1 MAWLEESEKLSVLGE
16 AGKGRFRG
24 LLGTRSGRGGL
35 ADASM
40 PTGDELRQAVLLL
53 RDYEQSGIGWF
64 WASDAD
70 GRITY
75 VSDCIATSMNRAR
88 ADIIGM
94 PVQSLFILD
103 REKDDTVERTL
114 PLIFAGRKT
123 FADLAV
129 RAALDKQEVWWSIS
143 GRPQFDSGGE
153 FLGYRGNGKDVT
165 ATRQSQ
171 RDASRM
177 AMYDSLTGLANRHRM
192 ESRLSATLTAYK
204 AAKRSCA
211 IMMIDLDRFKQ
222 VNDTLGHPAGDELLK
237 QVAQRLQRV
246 LDTSFEIGRLG
257 GDEFQIILPDI
268 DDRGRLGEIGK
279 TIISMLSQPYSIE
292 GSRCIIG
299 ASVGIAIAP
308 YDGVNSDEL
317 VRSAD
322 LALYAAKGGGRGL
335 FRFYSSDLHSEAE
348 RRRQIENDLRD
359 ALAKD
364 QIRLAYQPI
373 VDSQSNK
380 VVTLEALIRWEHPE
394 LGNVSP
400 ALFVPIAEECN
411 LIGALGDWALRRA
424 CDDAVQLP
432 GNVRVA
438 VNVSPAQFSNLAF
451 PAIVALAISNSG
463 ISPDRLELELTET
476 IFLADSAATDD
487 MFVALKNLGVRLVL
501 DDFGTGYSSLAYLR
515 KAPFD
520 KIKIDQGFI
529 RGVTEPGNRNGA
541 IITAIVSLAE
551 ALDMDTTAEGI
562 EAHDELAMMR
572 KLKVKQIQGFIYSR
586 GISFDEVFEAMTSGE
601 WVIEPSGPGKYR
613 PDRRTVFR
621 KIGVIHEDHRYE
633 VMMRNY
639 SSAGAMIE
647 GLLDVPKGTEF
658 VLDFGEG
665 QLAVAKVRR
674 STASSQGIEFETPL
688 VDDGAGG
695 LCTRHRISPYILA
708 SAGMPVTALVPGM
721 QLPTQLGG
729 ASGFSI
735 PKFGQVA
742 PKLKPDRAA

>member
-1 MAWLEESEKLSVLGE
+1 MSGPSGI
-16 AGKGRFRG
+16 GRFRG
-24 LLGTRSGRGGL
+24 LLGAKPERQGQSNATLPKGG
-35 ADASM
+35 
-40 PTGDELRQAVLLL
+40 ELHQAILLL

-64 WASDAD
+64 WASDAA
-70 GRITY
+70 GQITY
-75 VSDCIATSMNRAR
+75 VSDCIAESMNRPR
-88 ADIIGM
+88 ADIIGT

-103 REKDDTVERTL
+103 RDRDDTIERTL
-114 PLIFAGRKT
+114 PLILSSRKT
-123 FADLAV
+123 FAELVV
-129 RAALDKQEVWWSIS
+129 RAALGGKEVWWSIS
-143 GRPQFDSGGE
+143 GRPQFDSSGE
-153 FLGYRGNGKDVT
+153 FIGYRGNGTDVT

-192 ESRLSATLTAYK
+192 ETRLSSTLTAFK
-204 AAKRSCA
+204 AAKRCCA
-211 IMMIDLDRFKQ
+211 IMMIDLDRFKL

-237 QVAQRLQRV
+237 QVGQRLQQV
-246 LDTSFEIGRLG
+246 LDKSFDIGRLG

-268 DDRGRLGEIGK
+268 DDRGRLGEIAK
-279 TIISMLSQPYSIE
+279 TIISMLSQPYSVE

-308 YDGVNSDEL
+308 YDGITSDEL

-335 FRFYSSDLHSEAE
+335 FRLYSSDLHSEAE
-348 RRRQIENDLRD
+348 RRRMIEDDLRD

-364 QIRLAYQPI
+364 QIRLVYQPI
-373 VDSQSNK
+373 VNAQSNH

-400 ALFVPIAEECN
+400 ALFIPIAEECN

-432 GNVRVA
+432 GNVRIA
-438 VNVSPAQFSNLAF
+438 VNVSPAQFSNLSL
-451 PAIVALAISNSG
+451 PAIVAQAITHSG
-463 ISPDRLELELTET
+463 IQPDRLELELTES
-476 IFLADSAATDD
+476 IFLADVAATDD
-487 MFVALKNLGVRLVL
+487 MFAALKNLGVRLVL

-541 IITAIVSLAE
+541 IIKSIVSLAE

-562 EAHDELAMMR
+562 EAHDELDMMR
-572 KLKVKQIQGFIYSR
+572 KLNVGQIQGFIYSR
-586 GISFDEVFEAMTSGE
+586 GVPFEAVREAMVSGQ
-601 WVIEPSGPGKYR
+601 WVIEPKGPGRYR

-633 VMMRNY
+633 VTMRNY
-639 SSAGAMIE
+639 SSNGAMIE

-658 VLDFGEG
+658 VVDFGEG
-665 QLAVAKVRR
+665 QLAVARVRR
-674 STASSQGIEFETPL
+674 SSGSTQGLEFESPL
-688 VDDGAGG
+688 VDDGVGG
-695 LCTRHRISPYILA
+695 LCTRHRISPYVLA
-708 SAGMPVTALVPGM
+708 AAGMPVTALTPGM

-729 ASGFSI
+729 PSGFSL

-742 PKLKPDRAA
+742 PKFNGKASRAA